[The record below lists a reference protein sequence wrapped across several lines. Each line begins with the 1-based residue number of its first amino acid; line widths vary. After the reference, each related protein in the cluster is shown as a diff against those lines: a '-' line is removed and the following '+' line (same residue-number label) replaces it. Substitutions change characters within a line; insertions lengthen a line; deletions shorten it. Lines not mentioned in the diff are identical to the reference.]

1 MTFEQSIVN
10 LMQFSR
16 NTYYVWK
23 RENRPIISLLEKY
36 FTKENLEE
44 FLQSG
49 KIDKFENLKNAD
61 RYITQLYKRWLDPY
75 DSPVFVKIVDFY
87 FLKFTQNY
95 MATDEDGYLTDTCI
109 ASKYQDINYGGVQT
123 AEMFI
128 SFILDSQYQK
138 QIEDII
144 QDEVEDFIN
153 LANHKTKLIYS
164 IAAELSPQELD
175 FLLVYK
181 YHLEL

>member
-1 MTFEQSIVN
+1 MPELICKILHIGKT
-10 LMQFSR
+10 
-16 NTYYVWK
+16 TYYK
-23 RENRPIISLLEKY
+23 YLKEEYPIVTFLLSFQKSE
-36 FTKENLEE
+36 LEE
-44 FLQSG
+44 LLLTG

-61 RYITQLYKRWLDPY
+61 RYITQLYKRWLEPY
-75 DSPVFVKIVDFY
+75 DSPSFVKIVDFY
-87 FLKFTQNY
+87 FLKFAQNY
-95 MATDEDGYLTDTCI
+95 IVEEEDGCLTDTCI

>member
-1 MTFEQSIVN
+1 MPELICKILHIGKT
-10 LMQFSR
+10 
-16 NTYYVWK
+16 TYYK
-23 RENRPIISLLEKY
+23 YLKEEYPIVTFLLSFQKSE
-36 FTKENLEE
+36 LEE
-44 FLQSG
+44 LLLTG

-95 MATDEDGYLTDTCI
+95 KEEDENGYLTDTCI
-109 ASKYQDINYGGVQT
+109 VSKYQDINYGGVQT
-123 AEMFI
+123 VEMFI